1 MLRELP
7 VLPCSGPG
15 SRVEGLSLQL
25 RQRGCVWVCVC
36 VCVCVHAR
44 ACAKSFHL
52 CPTLCKSMDCSS
64 SGSSVHGI
72 LQARILEQAAMPSSG
87 GYSQPRDGTHVSHIS
102 RISRQVLYQ

>member
-25 RQRGCVWVCVC
+25 RQRVCVC
-36 VCVCVHAR
+36 VCVCAR
-44 ACAKSFHL
+44 AHVRAKSFQL
-52 CPTLCKSMDCSS
+52 CPTLCKSMDCSP

-72 LQARILEQAAMPSSG
+72 LQARIPEQAAMPSSG